1 MPKPVHHPPALTLAP
16 DCMNANVKQ
25 NLLAMME
32 SPEGRAAVVLLIVT
46 LLEAYEQ
53 DQPEAP
59 TTTPCQCEI
68 CQENLADS
76 SKMLNEVRASVGS

>member
-1 MPKPVHHPPALTLAP
+1 
-16 DCMNANVKQ
+16 MNANVKQ

-46 LLEAYEQ
+46 LLEAYEP
-53 DQPEAP
+53 DQPEGP

-68 CQENLADS
+68 CSEHLADS
-76 SKMLNEVRASVGS
+76 AKMLNEVRASVGS